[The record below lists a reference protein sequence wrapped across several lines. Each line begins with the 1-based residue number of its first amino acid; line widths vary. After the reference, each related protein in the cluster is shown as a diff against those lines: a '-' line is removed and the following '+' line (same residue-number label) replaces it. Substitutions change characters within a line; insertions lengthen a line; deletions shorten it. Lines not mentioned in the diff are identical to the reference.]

1 MRRNFYSHFAVEGKL
16 KPRVVKNIAQSF
28 IAISVEEVG
37 FEPRRLALGSE
48 LLNMLHHY
56 LTHF

>member
-1 MRRNFYSHFAVEGKL
+1 MRLNFYSHFAIEGKL
-16 KPRVVKNIAQSF
+16 KPGVVKNIAQSF

-37 FEPRRLALGSE
+37 FEPSRLALGSE

-56 LTHF
+56 LTCF